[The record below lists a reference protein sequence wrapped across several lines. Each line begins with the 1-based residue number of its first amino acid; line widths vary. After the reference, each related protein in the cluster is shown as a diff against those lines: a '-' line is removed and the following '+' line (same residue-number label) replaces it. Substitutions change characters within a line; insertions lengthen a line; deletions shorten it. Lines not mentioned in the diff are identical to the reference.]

1 MSRKLLTPIFT
12 LFITFS
18 IISQT
23 PGQDQ
28 TDDFEDTTVQGWK
41 HGAPNANEPV
51 NISTDGPTGVDDHFL
66 RNMNGEFGNKHV
78 MLNQDARWLGNYT
91 SQGILAI
98 RMDVRNSGVNDLHLR
113 VAFRGGA
120 GPSWIATTN
129 AVIVPV
135 GSGWITIEIPILES
149 DFVITEDLG
158 DTIASVL
165 ASQSVAGQIRI
176 LSNDGN
182 HAPLHHGDL
191 RDQISDY
198 DNITASTSLL
208 SVKDNN
214 PISSFSIS
222 PNPGTDRLNLKLS
235 GFHNNTS
242 LEVFDVLGKKIFTDR
257 LTKTSTFVDVSQWN
271 SGVYL
276 VRLTTD
282 TGTQTKR
289 FIKQ

>member
-1 MSRKLLTPIFT
+1 MNKKLLPLLLT
-12 LFITFS
+12 LFIS
-18 IISQT
+18 SSMIAQT
-23 PGQDQ
+23 PGQNQ
-28 TDDFEDTTVQGWK
+28 TDNFEDNTVQGWK

-51 NISTDGPTGVDDHFL
+51 NIATDGPTGVDDHFL
-66 RNMNGEFGNKHV
+66 RNRNGEFGNKHV
-78 MLNQDARWLGNYT
+78 MLNQDVRWLGNFT

-120 GPSWIATTN
+120 GPSWISTTN

-135 GSGWITIEIPILES
+135 GSGWVTIEIPILES
-149 DFVITEDLG
+149 DFVITDDLG

-182 HAPLHHGDL
+182 HFPWHHGDL

-198 DNITASTSLL
+198 DNITAATSLL
-208 SVKDNN
+208 SVGDQELLN
-214 PISSFSIS
+214 SFSIS
-222 PNPGTDRLNLKLS
+222 PNPGKDRLNLKLS
-235 GFHNNTS
+235 GLNNTN
-242 LEVFDVLGKKIFTDR
+242 LEVFDVLGKKIFADR
-257 LTKTSTFVDVSQWN
+257 LTKASTSVDVSQWN

-289 FIKQ
+289 FVKQ

>member
-1 MSRKLLTPIFT
+1 MNTKLLILTIFVT
-12 LFITFS
+12 SVLIA
-18 IISQT
+18 QT
-23 PGQDQ
+23 PVQNQ
-28 TDDFEDTTVQGWK
+28 TDDFEDNTVQGWK
-41 HGAPNANEPV
+41 HGVTNANEPV
-51 NISTDGPTGVDDHFL
+51 NISTDGPSGVDDNFL

-98 RMDVRNSGVNDLHLR
+98 RMDVRNSGTEPLHLR
-113 VAFRGGA
+113 IAFRGGA
-120 GPSWIATTN
+120 GPSWIASIN
-129 AVIVPV
+129 AVEVPV
-135 GSGWITIEIPILES
+135 GSGWIPVEIPILAS
-149 DFVITEDLG
+149 DFVITEDNG
-158 DTIASVL
+158 DTIASIL

-182 HAPLHHGDL
+182 HFPWHHGDL

-198 DNITASTSLL
+198 DNITAATSLL

-214 PISSFSIS
+214 PLSSFSIS

-235 GFHNNTS
+235 GFHNNTN
-242 LEVFDVLGKKIFTDR
+242 LEVFDVLGKKIFADR
-257 LTKTSTFVDVSQWN
+257 LTKASTFIDVSKWN
-271 SGVYL
+271 AGVYL

-289 FIKQ
+289 FVKQ